1 MRGPLI
7 RSPEAPIEF
16 AWFCDLCNGD
26 YEYLGVPDPNLRSS
40 FDHCRDILLQA
51 DDLGFNNILLP
62 SSYQVGQDVM
72 SFASAV
78 APMTSQIS
86 MLTALRMGELHP
98 PMQARAISTL
108 DHILKGRLTINIIN
122 SDLPGESIS
131 PGERYGRARES
142 IILLKQAFE
151 QEKIQHNGEF
161 YNLELS
167 TDPVKSYQQNGGP
180 LFYFGGISEPAREL
194 CAEFCDV
201 FLMWPEK
208 EEMVKATID
217 DMIKRADRFNRQ
229 IDFGYRVHIV
239 VRETEAEAKAA
250 ARKIVSKLETGR
262 GDEIKHRSQ
271 DSKSQGV
278 IRQDELRD
286 SADNEGFIEP
296 CLWSEIGKG
305 RSGCGSAI
313 VGSKDQVLEK
323 LQSYIDMG
331 IKSFILSGYP
341 LMQEAKMVA
350 KYILPNFNN
359 GKLAAHQN
367 RLVPDPVTPLT
378 TGPRL

>member
-1 MRGPLI
+1 MLEAYI
-7 RSPEAPIEF
+7 RSPKAPIEF

-26 YEYLGVPDPNLRSS
+26 YEYLGVPDQNLKSS
-40 FDHCRDILLQA
+40 FEHCRDILLQA
-51 DDLGFNNILLP
+51 DELGFDNILLP

-86 MLTALRMGELHP
+86 LLTALRMGEQHP
-98 PMQARAISTL
+98 PMLARSISTL

-131 PGERYGRARES
+131 PGDRYDRARES
-142 IILLKQAFE
+142 ILLLKQAFE
-151 QEKIQHNGEF
+151 KERIQHAGEF
-161 YNLELS
+161 YQLDLS
-167 TDPVKSYQQNGGP
+167 TEPVKSYQQNGGP
-180 LFYFGGISEPAREL
+180 LFYFGGISEPARNL

-217 DMIKRADRFNRQ
+217 DMVERAAGFNRK

-239 VRETEAEAKAA
+239 VRKTAEEAKAA
-250 ARKIVSKLETGR
+250 ASKIISKLDLEKGN
-262 GDEIKHRSQ
+262 EIKHRSL

-278 IRQDELRD
+278 VRQDELRNAAD
-286 SADNEGFIEP
+286 SEGYIEP
-296 CLWSEIGKG
+296 YLWSEIGRG

-313 VGSKDQVLEK
+313 VGSKDQVLGK
-323 LQSYIDMG
+323 LQRYIDLG

-341 LMQEAKMVA
+341 LMGEAEMVA
-350 KYILPNFNN
+350 KYILPHFEK
-359 GKLAAHQN
+359 GKLAEHQK
-367 RLVPDPVTPLT
+367 RLIPNPVTPLT

>member
-1 MRGPLI
+1 MPGPVI

-26 YEYLGVPDPNLRSS
+26 YEYLGIPDPSLRSS
-40 FDHCRDILLQA
+40 FEHCRDILLQA

-86 MLTALRMGELHP
+86 LLTALRMGELHP

-142 IILLKQAFE
+142 ILLLKQAFE
-151 QEKIQHNGEF
+151 QEKIQHQGEF

-167 TDPVKSYQQNGGP
+167 TDPVKPYQQNGGP

-217 DMIKRADRFNRQ
+217 DMIQRAARFNRQ

-239 VRETEAEAKAA
+239 VRETEEEAKAA
-250 ARKIVSKLETGR
+250 AKKIVSKLETGR
-262 GDEIKHRSQ
+262 GNEIKHRSQ

-296 CLWSEIGKG
+296 YLWSEIGKG

-323 LQSYIDMG
+323 LQSYVDMG

-341 LMQEAKMVA
+341 LMQEAEMVA
-350 KYILPNFNN
+350 KYILPNFSK
-359 GKLAAHQN
+359 GKLAEHQN
-367 RLVPDPVTPLT
+367 RIVPDPVTPLT